1 MQELKQPVQDV
12 FFCNK
17 ASTLALWK
25 CKKLIIIAR
34 RKYYWCACVFV
45 ESKPAY
51 LIIIVIIIVIIIRI
65 IIIRIIIIGI
75 AGFICVVTSKMTA
88 VVVNK

>member
-1 MQELKQPVQDV
+1 M

-17 ASTLALWK
+17 TATLALWK

-34 RKYYWCACVFV
+34 RKYYWCTCVFV

-51 LIIIVIIIVIIIRI
+51 LIIIIIGIIIIRI

-75 AGFICVVTSKMTA
+75 AGFICAVTSKITA

>member
-1 MQELKQPVQDV
+1 M

-17 ASTLALWK
+17 AATLALWK

-45 ESKPAY
+45 EGKPAY
-51 LIIIVIIIVIIIRI
+51 LLLIIIVIIIRI
-65 IIIRIIIIGI
+65 VIIRIVVIGI
-75 AGFICVVTSKMTA
+75 AGFICVITSKMTA

>member
-1 MQELKQPVQDV
+1 M

-17 ASTLALWK
+17 AATLALWK

-34 RKYYWCACVFV
+34 RKYYWCASVFV
-45 ESKPAY
+45 EGKPAY
-51 LIIIVIIIVIIIRI
+51 LLITIIVIIIRI
-65 IIIRIIIIGI
+65 VIIGI
-75 AGFICVVTSKMTA
+75 AGFICVITSKMTA

>member
-1 MQELKQPVQDV
+1 M

-17 ASTLALWK
+17 AATLALWK

-34 RKYYWCACVFV
+34 RKYYWCASVFV
-45 ESKPAY
+45 EGKPAY
-51 LIIIVIIIVIIIRI
+51 LLITIIVIIRMIIIRI
-65 IIIRIIIIGI
+65 VIIGI